1 MNKLSNKYFNEFEQI
16 SQLVE
21 QARYRAFH
29 KVNEELILLYFKV
42 GGIVSV
48 KVKEGTW
55 GESIVDQ
62 LAQFINIRHP
72 DLKGFNRRGL
82 YRMKQFYETY
92 TSPDFVT
99 PLVTQLNKPK
109 NEVNNFVTSLVTQ
122 ISWTHH
128 LLILSKT
135 KTVEEKY
142 FYINVV

>member
-1 MNKLSNKYFNEFEQI
+1 MVRQNYNFYPMNKLSNKYFNDFEQI

-21 QARYRAFH
+21 QARYQAFH

-48 KVKEGTW
+48 KVKEGNW

-62 LAQFINIRHP
+62 LAQFINTRHP

-82 YRMKQFYETY
+82 YRMKRFYETY

-99 PLVTQLNKPK
+99 PLVTQLKK
-109 NEVNNFVTSLVTQ
+109 TENEVINSVTSLVTQ
-122 ISWTHH
+122 LSWRQ
-128 LLILSKT
+128 L
-135 KTVEEKY
+135 
-142 FYINVV
+142 